1 MIDFTLSESQN
12 AIRAKAAAFSSSVL
26 KTAAATYESHA
37 TQAERF
43 RALRPFYSQAV
54 KAGLLR
60 GLIPKPFGGDG
71 GTVVEATLLVEELC
85 KYDRSLSLTL
95 LSNGLGLSSLLTAGS
110 KEQKEELLAPFLS
123 KEGEPLA
130 SLLLTEP
137 QGVANWLEK
146 GGKGLQTLARKDGD
160 DWIIN
165 GEKIWAT
172 NCSGWDD
179 RGADIQCVVCR
190 LSQDSKD
197 QDPEADPGAATMI
210 LLVTRD
216 QIASNKPDAYQ
227 VLKHIESTG
236 YSATA
241 GPHVKFTEFR
251 VPGHRLLAPP
261 GQAGAVI
268 TRAFASGGAM
278 VGAMSTGIM
287 AATFEAALEFAK
299 TDSRG
304 GAQSLLARP
313 SVSDILMD
321 IKMRTDAARFLTW
334 KAASALDNGK
344 GQELALEAKL
354 FCSDLAVKVVVD
366 AMTVVGVS
374 SYNKESPFPKLL
386 NDAMCLPLTG
396 GGNIGVRRR
405 QLEQLFMAD
414 GYQPWGSTY
423 D

>member
-1 MIDFTLSESQN
+1 MIDFTLSDSQN
-12 AIRAKAAAFSSSVL
+12 AIRAKAAAFSSTVL
-26 KTAAATYESHA
+26 STAAATYEA
-37 TQAERF
+37 YPTQIERF

-54 KAGLLR
+54 QAGLIR

-71 GTVVEATLLVEELC
+71 GTLVEAALLVEEMC
-85 KYDRSLSLTL
+85 KHDRSLSLSIFST
-95 LSNGLGLSSLLTAGS
+95 GLGLSSLLIAGS
-110 KEQKEELLAPFLS
+110 KEQKEELLRPFLS
-123 KEGEPLA
+123 GEGEPLA
-130 SLLLTEP
+130 SLLHTEP
-137 QGVANWLEK
+137 QGIANWLEK
-146 GGKGLQTLARKDGD
+146 GGKGLQTVARKDGD
-160 DWIIN
+160 DWVIN

-172 NCSGWDD
+172 NCCGWDD
-179 RGADIQCVVCR
+179 RGADVQCVVCR
-190 LSQDSKD
+190 YSQDGKD
-197 QDPEADPGAATMI
+197 QDPEADPAEATMI

-216 QIASNKPDAYQ
+216 LIASNGPDAYK
-227 VLKHIESTG
+227 VLKHVESTG
-236 YSATA
+236 HSSTA

-251 VPGHRLLAPP
+251 VPGYRLLAEP
-261 GQAGAVI
+261 GQAAAVI
-268 TRAFASGGAM
+268 TRAFTSSGAL

-299 TDSRG
+299 TDARG

-313 SVSDILMD
+313 TVSDLLMD

-344 GQELALEAKL
+344 GGELALEAKL

-366 AMTVVGVS
+366 AMTVVGVT

-405 QLEQLFMAD
+405 QLERLFMAD
-414 GYQPWGSTY
+414 GYRPWASTY